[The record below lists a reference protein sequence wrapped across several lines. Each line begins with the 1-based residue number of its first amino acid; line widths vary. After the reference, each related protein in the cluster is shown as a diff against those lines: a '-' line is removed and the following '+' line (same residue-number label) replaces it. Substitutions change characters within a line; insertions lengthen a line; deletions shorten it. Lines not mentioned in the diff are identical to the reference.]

1 MKFFN
6 HQLNNSSFE
15 NTKIFGP
22 KQELDY
28 NERYTPIFKNICG
41 YLFMKYSFIQFLAVL
56 CGQYAVFWY
65 TDSFDC
71 IFYLYFIFLIIQFVK
86 FVTWRILNL
95 VGLTKLSSNEDFK
108 DIVVE
113 LKEVFTKIVPLVR
126 LWLIMSTG
134 LCSVYI
140 FYYEEG
146 SYLGVSYI
154 VPLGICVTLMVIF
167 SIRSVIEYDI
177 SSNKNLNDHSM
188 VTVNHVLNMYVQKH
202 LKSDAWVVGTYQS
215 FVSFI
220 FFVFVLSSF
229 CNLGP
234 KYLDITLPQFLLSN
248 DKYFWILF
256 KSQDLR
262 YIFFS
267 NMFVLYNLKIVVQAS
282 MNPFF
287 SRYLARGIKHATI
300 GKVLVAGGV
309 TAATVG
315 GASYDNVM
323 RESTSLDGNPG
334 NLTRWP
340 NGIVQWAQHSS
351 NLPPYITPVGKELAH
366 AFRDVDRG
374 LRDHIVYGPDG
385 FMEAES
391 TKEALKKNG
400 LLLRDGRIIKA
411 PKSLVVKIF
420 K

>member
-1 MKFFN
+1 MNITFLGLFFNKKDEWDYSNNYHPCFKTREGYLFMKYALTQASLVLSIQYVINSYLSDYFQSILYTYLVFIVLECMKFFN

-154 VPLGICVTLMVIF
+154 VPLGICVILMVIF

-188 VTVNHVLNMYVQKH
+188 VTVNHVLNMDVQRH
-202 LKSDAWVVGTYQS
+202 LKSDA
-215 FVSFI
+215 
-220 FFVFVLSSF
+220 
-229 CNLGP
+229 
-234 KYLDITLPQFLLSN
+234 
-248 DKYFWILF
+248 
-256 KSQDLR
+256 
-262 YIFFS
+262 
-267 NMFVLYNLKIVVQAS
+267 
-282 MNPFF
+282 
-287 SRYLARGIKHATI
+287 
-300 GKVLVAGGV
+300 
-309 TAATVG
+309 
-315 GASYDNVM
+315 
-323 RESTSLDGNPG
+323 
-334 NLTRWP
+334 
-340 NGIVQWAQHSS
+340 
-351 NLPPYITPVGKELAH
+351 
-366 AFRDVDRG
+366 
-374 LRDHIVYGPDG
+374 
-385 FMEAES
+385 
-391 TKEALKKNG
+391 
-400 LLLRDGRIIKA
+400 
-411 PKSLVVKIF
+411 
-420 K
+420 

>member
-56 CGQYAVFWY
+56 CGQYVVFWY

-154 VPLGICVTLMVIF
+154 VPLGICVILMVIF

-188 VTVNHVLNMYVQKH
+188 VTVNHVLNMDVQTEYFK
-202 LKSDAWVVGTYQS
+202 KS
-215 FVSFI
+215 
-220 FFVFVLSSF
+220 
-229 CNLGP
+229 
-234 KYLDITLPQFLLSN
+234 
-248 DKYFWILF
+248 
-256 KSQDLR
+256 
-262 YIFFS
+262 
-267 NMFVLYNLKIVVQAS
+267 LKI
-282 MNPFF
+282 
-287 SRYLARGIKHATI
+287 
-300 GKVLVAGGV
+300 
-309 TAATVG
+309 
-315 GASYDNVM
+315 
-323 RESTSLDGNPG
+323 
-334 NLTRWP
+334 
-340 NGIVQWAQHSS
+340 
-351 NLPPYITPVGKELAH
+351 
-366 AFRDVDRG
+366 
-374 LRDHIVYGPDG
+374 
-385 FMEAES
+385 
-391 TKEALKKNG
+391 
-400 LLLRDGRIIKA
+400 
-411 PKSLVVKIF
+411 
-420 K
+420 